1 MTARKQIDYAEVSR
15 LANKGESWYSM
26 SRKIGVSWACLKTR
40 CRKERPILAEKI
52 RKNGLKRWGKVWLKI
67 DLAKALEMREEGK
80 TYKEIAAAFGA
91 SYSSAAKMIRKH
103 QESESIY

>member
-1 MTARKQIDYAEVSR
+1 MTAKKEIDYAEVSR
-15 LANKGESWYSM
+15 LASLGGSWYSIA
-26 SRKIGVSWACLKTR
+26 KKTDVSWACLKTR

-67 DLAKALEMREEGK
+67 DLGKALEMREEGK

-103 QESESIY
+103 HEEAEY